1 MIVNFFTRSAG
12 PGVKRPSRE
21 LFAPVAPRAVAF
33 STLVL
38 FAVSFCGCTQS
49 VRDEM
54 SSSHPTVVVSI
65 EPQKFFV
72 EKIAG
77 DRVHVEVL
85 VPTGKEPETYV
96 PTPDKIKKLAQSR
109 VFFRIGF
116 PSEETFLPKLRT
128 LAPNLKIVDT
138 REGLPLRAM
147 EEHDHDHD
155 HNHGDHEGADPHVWL
170 SPTLVLKQTDII
182 LKTLI
187 QLDPEGKAEFEKNAD
202 SFRRELEQTRA
213 KIAEILAPHKGET
226 VYVFHPAYGYFC
238 DEFGLKQKAIEVE
251 GKTPKIKELAQW
263 KQQAEHDH
271 VHVILVQ
278 PEFNPAPAEIIAKEI
293 GAKAVV
299 HSTLGPNYLDDLL
312 ELAKIIAD
320 GKP

>member
-1 MIVNFFTRSAG
+1 MRYLTI
-12 PGVKRPSRE
+12 PI
-21 LFAPVAPRAVAF
+21 LFWC
-33 STLVL
+33 VL
-38 FAVSFCGCTQS
+38 PFCGCTQS
-49 VRDEM
+49 DRDAT
-54 SSSHPTVVVSI
+54 SSGIPSVVVSI

-72 EKIAG
+72 EKVAG
-77 DRVHVEVL
+77 DRIHVEVL

-116 PSEETFLPKLRT
+116 PSEETFLPKLKT
-128 LAPNLKIVDT
+128 LAPNLKVVDT
-138 REGLPLRAM
+138 REGLPLRSM
-147 EEHDHDHD
+147 EEHAHDHD
-155 HNHGDHEGADPHVWL
+155 HNHGDHEGADPHIWL
-170 SPTLVLKQTDII
+170 SPTLVLKQTDVI

-187 QLDPEGKAEFEKNAD
+187 ELDPAGKAEFEKNAEN
-202 SFRRELEQTRA
+202 FRQELEQTRA

-263 KQQAEHDH
+263 KQQAEQDH

-293 GAKAVV
+293 GAKAVL
-299 HSTLGPNYLDDLL
+299 HSTLGPNYLNDLL
-312 ELAKIIAD
+312 ELARIIA
-320 GKP
+320 GQR